1 MTMDLVRIG
10 QLGRAHG
17 VHGEIALD
25 GSSLSVEEL
34 ERLKTFTWRKAG
46 AERSLVLVE
55 VRPIHGRLLARF
67 SGFSVREQVAELTLG
82 ELLVERSK
90 LPASG
95 PGEAY
100 TFELVGLRV
109 VDTTGRE
116 LGVVAEVMRT
126 GAHPIWVVRGERE
139 ILIPAADPFVRQVD
153 LEAGVVTVALPEGL
167 DQL

>member
-1 MTMDLVRIG
+1 MDLVRIG

-25 GSSLSVEEL
+25 GSSLTAEEL
-34 ERLKTFTWRKAG
+34 ERVRRFTWRKSG
-46 AERSLVLVE
+46 AERVLVLRDA
-55 VRPIHGRLLARF
+55 RPVHGRVLVRF
-67 SGFSVREQVAELTLG
+67 QGFHVREQVAELTLG
-82 ELLVERSK
+82 TLWVERAR

-109 VDTTGRE
+109 VDAAGRE
-116 LGVVAEVMRT
+116 LGILADVMRT

-139 ILIPAADPFVRQVD
+139 LLVPAIEPFVRVVD
-153 LEAGVVTVALPEGL
+153 PAAGVITVELPAGL
-167 DQL
+167 ESL